1 MPPADI
7 MTVTISL
14 YMTGFIVA
22 SLAIVF
28 LGWLLSKL

>member
-14 YMTGFIVA
+14 YMAGFIFA

-28 LGWLLSKL
+28 LVWLLRKL

>member
-14 YMTGFIVA
+14 YMVGFIVIG
-22 SLAIVF
+22 LTIVF